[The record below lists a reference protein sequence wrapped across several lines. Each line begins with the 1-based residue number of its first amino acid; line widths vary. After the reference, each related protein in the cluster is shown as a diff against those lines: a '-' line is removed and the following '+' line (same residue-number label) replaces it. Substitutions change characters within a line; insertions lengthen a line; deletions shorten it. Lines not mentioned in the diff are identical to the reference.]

1 LDKTFYVYNPK
12 QKEDE
17 VIVKSPILKHRIRKV
32 PKSFSWVDHRL
43 VRDRHIEN
51 CSHSQAALY
60 LFLVCVADNQGL
72 SFYGD
77 PALMA
82 KLSMDQATLD
92 QARSGL
98 IRKSLIAWQRPIYQ
112 VLSLKPLRL
121 DDRAGSMI
129 SLRDILGGAR

>member
-1 LDKTFYVYNPK
+1 M
-12 QKEDE
+12 
-17 VIVKSPILKHRIRKV
+17 IVKSPILKHRIRKV

-98 IRKSLIAWQRPIYQ
+98 IRNSLIAWQRPIYQ

>member
-1 LDKTFYVYNPK
+1 M
-12 QKEDE
+12 
-17 VIVKSPILKHRIRKV
+17 IVKSPILKQRIRKV

-60 LFLVCVADNQGL
+60 LFLLCVADNQGL

-77 PALMA
+77 QALMA
-82 KLSMDQATLD
+82 KLSMDQSTLD

-98 IRKSLIAWQRPIYQ
+98 ISNSLIAWQRPIYQ
-112 VLSLKPLRL
+112 VLSLEPLGR
-121 DDRAGSMI
+121 DNRTGSMI
-129 SLRDILGGAR
+129 SLKDILGGAR

>member
-1 LDKTFYVYNPK
+1 M
-12 QKEDE
+12 
-17 VIVKSPILKHRIRKV
+17 IVKSPILEQRIRKV
-32 PKSFSWVDHRL
+32 PKGFSWVDHRL

-77 PALMA
+77 PALMV
-82 KLSMDQATLD
+82 KLSMDQPTLD

-98 IRKSLIAWQRPIYQ
+98 VRNSLIAWQRPIYQ
-112 VLSLKPLRL
+112 VLSLEPLR
-121 DDRAGSMI
+121 RNNRVGSMM

>member
-1 LDKTFYVYNPK
+1 M
-12 QKEDE
+12 
-17 VIVKSPILKHRIRKV
+17 IVKSPILKQRIRKV

-82 KLSMDQATLD
+82 KLSMDQVTLD

-98 IRKSLIAWQRPIYQ
+98 IRNSLIAWQRPIYQ

>member
-1 LDKTFYVYNPK
+1 M
-12 QKEDE
+12 
-17 VIVKSPILKHRIRKV
+17 IVKSPILKQRIRKV

-82 KLSMDQATLD
+82 KLNMDQTTLD

-98 IRKSLIAWQRPIYQ
+98 VTNSLIAWQRPIYQ
-112 VLSLKPLRL
+112 VLSLEPLGR
-121 DDRAGSMI
+121 DNHAGSMI